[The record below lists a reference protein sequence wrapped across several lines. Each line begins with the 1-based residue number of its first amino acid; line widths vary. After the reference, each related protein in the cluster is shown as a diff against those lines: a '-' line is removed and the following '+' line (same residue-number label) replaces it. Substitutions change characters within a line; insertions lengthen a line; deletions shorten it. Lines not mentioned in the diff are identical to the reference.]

1 MPSASSPAAPAQTLG
16 GKLYIKSGDGHL
28 YFVSAD
34 VSETNISGSG
44 FVIED
49 GDGTEVTITANKEV
63 KFVEGTG
70 LDINWTDTDNLLHPQ
85 LYLQREIR
93 DASSTGREL
102 GRQLLRYRR
111 LREPL

>member
-1 MPSASSPAAPAQTLG
+1 MVNLRQPFNEGITTIEGIIGIENEQSSSPAAPAQTLG
-16 GKLYIKSGDGHL
+16 GKLYIKSSDGHL

-63 KFVEGTG
+63 K
-70 LDINWTDTDNLLHPQ
+70 
-85 LYLQREIR
+85 
-93 DASSTGREL
+93 
-102 GRQLLRYRR
+102 
-111 LREPL
+111 